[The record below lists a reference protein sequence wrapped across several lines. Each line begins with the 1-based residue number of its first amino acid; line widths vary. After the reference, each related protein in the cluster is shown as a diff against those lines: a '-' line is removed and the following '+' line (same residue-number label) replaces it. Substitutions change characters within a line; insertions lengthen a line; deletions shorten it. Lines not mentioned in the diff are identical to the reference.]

1 MDRNEKNIYEL
12 RFNDIVLAQSI
23 ELAELVS
30 QGEKYA
36 KKFAKKLFVSHAA
49 LSDWYVGFPTDRS
62 QNPEVFFDPYF
73 MLKAEVEASA
83 DAPPSPYRFVEGPF
97 LSQSEAVE
105 AAFKISGKTAKLR
118 E

>member
-1 MDRNEKNIYEL
+1 MDRNEKNVYEL

-36 KKFAKKLFVSHAA
+36 KKFAKKLFVSQAA
-49 LSDWYVGFPTDRS
+49 LSDWYVGFPSDRG

-73 MLKAEVEASA
+73 MLKAEVSA
-83 DAPPSPYRFVEGPF
+83 PDAAPSQYRFVEGPF
-97 LSQSEAVE
+97 LSQSAAVE
-105 AAFKISGKTAKLR
+105 AAFKISGKTAKLL